1 MKKLIASTILSVG
14 LLTLSG
20 WVNAKS
26 STPEQRIKDAGFV
39 LPEATKPIGNYVTW
53 RRSGKTLYLSGHGAC
68 GGNSVIGKLGDTLKV
83 EEGYEAAQRA
93 GLCALATIK
102 SAVGDL
108 SEVKQVLQIFGM
120 VNASSSFTDH
130 PKVIN
135 GFSDLFVTAFGEDGK
150 AARAAVGMSS
160 LPANW
165 AVEISA
171 IVELK

>member
-1 MKKLIASTILSVG
+1 MKKFIFCSILSIA
-14 LLTLSG
+14 LALPLSA
-20 WVNAKS
+20 NAQS
-26 STPEQRIKDAGFV
+26 VTPEQRLQKAGFV
-39 LPEATKPIGNYVTW
+39 LPKATTPIGNYVTW
-53 RRSGKTLYLSGHGAC
+53 RLSGKTLYLSGHGAC
-68 GGNSVIGKLGDTLKV
+68 GGNSVLGKLGDTLKV
-83 EEGYEAAQRA
+83 EQGYEAAQRA

-108 SEVKQVLQIFGM
+108 SKVKQVLQIVGM
-120 VNASSSFTDH
+120 VNATPSFTDH
-130 PKVIN
+130 PKVVN
-135 GFSDLFVTAFGEDGK
+135 GFSDLFVTAFGDEGK

>member
-1 MKKLIASTILSVG
+1 MKKLIFCSMLSAALVLPLSVSAQS
-14 LLTLSG
+14 T
-20 WVNAKS
+20 
-26 STPEQRIKDAGFV
+26 TPEQRIEKAGFV

-53 RRSGKTLYLSGHGAC
+53 RLSGKTLYLSGHGAC
-68 GGNSVIGKLGDTLKV
+68 EGKSALGKLGDTLNVKQ
-83 EEGYEAAQRA
+83 GYEASQQV

-102 SAVGDL
+102 SAIGDL
-108 SEVKQVLQIFGM
+108 SKVKQVLQISGM
-120 VNASSSFTDH
+120 VNATSSFTDH

-135 GFSDLFVTAFGEDGK
+135 GFSDMFVTAFGDDGK
-150 AARAAVGMSS
+150 AARVAVGMSS

>member
-1 MKKLIASTILSVG
+1 MLSAALVLPLSV
-14 LLTLSG
+14 S
-20 WVNAKS
+20 AQS
-26 STPEQRIKDAGFV
+26 ATPEQRIKKAGFV
-39 LPEATKPIGNYVTW
+39 LPEAAKPIGNYVTW
-53 RRSGKTLYLSGHGAC
+53 RLSGKTLYLSGHGAC
-68 GGNSVIGKLGDTLKV
+68 EGKSVLGKLGDTLNVKQ
-83 EEGYEAAQRA
+83 GYEASQQV

-108 SEVKQVLQIFGM
+108 ANVKQVLQISGM
-120 VNASSSFTDH
+120 VNATSSFTDH

-135 GFSDLFVTAFGEDGK
+135 GFSDMFVTAFGDDGK

-171 IVELK
+171 IIELK